1 MLLFNCFIFPSPHP
15 NEISL
20 YKWVRTHFESLDA
33 LFCIPFWMS
42 DCTFSQHVLEYHWSG
57 LLTARFGIS
66 LKWSTYSTFWNITEV
81 VYLQHVLEYHWSG
94 LLTALFWL
102 LHGWYHMKLLPSRRV
117 LCTPHNHAPCHAY
130 LCESF
135 ASMSLISIN
144 AKAGW
149 IELRVY
155 GVELVSVMARCVS
168 KL

>member
-66 LKWSTYSTFWNITEV
+66 LKWSTYSALLVVTWLVPHETAAVSARSVYTTQPCTVSRVLVWIFCFDELNFHQCESRMNWTTRVWCWTGQRYGEV
-81 VYLQHVLEYHWSG
+81 RQQ
-94 LLTALFWL
+94 ALSISL
-102 LHGWYHMKLLPSRRV
+102 RHLPSNH
-117 LCTPHNHAPCHAY
+117 CHN
-130 LCESF
+130 
-135 ASMSLISIN
+135 
-144 AKAGW
+144 W
-149 IELRVY
+149 
-155 GVELVSVMARCVS
+155 
-168 KL
+168 